1 LNGLTHEVQLF
12 GLNAHVEHGEMQ
24 DVQMLFPL
32 KIAGTNGDGHTVTQK
47 PELK

>member
-1 LNGLTHEVQLF
+1 MHDVQLL
-12 GLNAHVEHGEMQ
+12 GLNAHVEHGEMH

-32 KIAGTNGDGHTVTQK
+32 ITAGTNGDGHTVTQK